1 MAGTEEPTQKKSRRT
16 RTIELDL
23 SLFPDWVGK
32 ADDNTL
38 LEVFAI
44 GVKVRDSIAIRI
56 TENPKYITN
65 ILGEK
70 LQPVYDKVDNVS
82 KRFVTVQN
90 NVATSLTAMQSD
102 VSKLQN
108 RLLNDIDEVAKKVP
122 SLDSVLQPIKSCED
136 KLDKLVE
143 KYQKP
148 AVKGALGEQEV
159 RTILQDR
166 FPTYT
171 ILHNRDG
178 RKADIQIK
186 SAQSGHQYLVEVKD
200 HKKEIAAP
208 EIEKFKKDV
217 QGNKDFKVGILFS
230 LRSGISVLANQGRF
244 TIKFEDDQYY
254 IYVPNALN
262 EQENLIV
269 WIVIL
274 ADQLAVL
281 NQGLTDRQTEEL
293 NKLLN
298 EFQQSVDTSTTCKN
312 HLTTLKQTVKALE
325 DAMVPML
332 KIMINAKAKLN
343 KALHKDHKD
352 KVNKDMVSIL
362 E

>member
-1 MAGTEEPTQKKSRRT
+1 
-16 RTIELDL
+16 
-23 SLFPDWVGK
+23 
-32 ADDNTL
+32 
-38 LEVFAI
+38 
-44 GVKVRDSIAIRI
+44 
-56 TENPKYITN
+56 
-65 ILGEK
+65 
-70 LQPVYDKVDNVS
+70 
-82 KRFVTVQN
+82 
-90 NVATSLTAMQSD
+90 MQSD

-122 SLDSVLQPIKSCED
+122 SLQSVLQPIRSCEG

-143 KYQKP
+143 KYEKP

-159 RTILQDR
+159 LTILQER

-262 EQENLIV
+262 EQKNLIV

-298 EFQQSVDTSTTCKN
+298 EFQQSVDRSTTCKN
-312 HLTTLKQTVKALE
+312 HLTTLKQTVEALE

-332 KIMINAKAKLN
+332 KIMKNAKAKLN
-343 KALHKDHKD
+343 KALHKD
-352 KVNKDMVSIL
+352 KVNKDMVLIL

>member
-102 VSKLQN
+102 VSRLQN
-108 RLLNDIDEVAKKVP
+108 RLLNDIHEVARKVP
-122 SLDSVLQPIKSCED
+122 PLDSVLQPIRSCEG

-143 KYQKP
+143 KYEKP

-159 RTILQDR
+159 LTILKDR

-200 HKKEIAAP
+200 HKRKLQPQKLKNLKKMCKETKI
-208 EIEKFKKDV
+208 
-217 QGNKDFKVGILFS
+217 S
-230 LRSGISVLANQGRF
+230 RS
-244 TIKFEDDQYY
+244 
-254 IYVPNALN
+254 
-262 EQENLIV
+262 
-269 WIVIL
+269 
-274 ADQLAVL
+274 
-281 NQGLTDRQTEEL
+281 
-293 NKLLN
+293 
-298 EFQQSVDTSTTCKN
+298 
-312 HLTTLKQTVKALE
+312 
-325 DAMVPML
+325 
-332 KIMINAKAKLN
+332 
-343 KALHKDHKD
+343 
-352 KVNKDMVSIL
+352 VSYSR
-362 E
+362 